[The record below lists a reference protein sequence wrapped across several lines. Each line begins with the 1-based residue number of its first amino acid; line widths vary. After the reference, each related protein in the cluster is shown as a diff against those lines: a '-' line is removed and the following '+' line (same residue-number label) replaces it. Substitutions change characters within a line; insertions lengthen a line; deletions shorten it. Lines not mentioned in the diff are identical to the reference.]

1 MLLLVVVL
9 PVPCPGAPPEDRPVS
24 GSRGPTL
31 GETPAPEG
39 LAQGG
44 PFLPEGRTSFR
55 AHSENEAEMKQVPAG
70 DVPTSIQVFGKRWP
84 STGAGQAL
92 GPVAGVSQGRPT
104 SEGRT
109 TVQVQQF
116 LQHQRTEGA
125 QGRAGWARGWGG
137 IQPHSSVEPSH
148 RCCSRSLCRHSA
160 APGAGAPDRPDPA
173 FLQLRVGAGGPQRE
187 GYQIHKRVHF

>member
-116 LQHQRTEGA
+116 LQHQRTGGGSDRIHQWSHLIGA
-125 QGRAGWARGWGG
+125 ALGASVGTRQLQVLGHQTDPTLLSCSSESGRGGHRGKG
-137 IQPHSSVEPSH
+137 IKSISECISNSVE
-148 RCCSRSLCRHSA
+148 R
-160 APGAGAPDRPDPA
+160 
-173 FLQLRVGAGGPQRE
+173 
-187 GYQIHKRVHF
+187 

>member
-31 GETPAPEG
+31 GETLAPEG

-109 TVQVQQF
+109 TVQVQQL
-116 LQHQRTEGA
+116 LQHQRIEGA

-137 IQPHSSVEPSH
+137 IRPHSSVEPSH